1 MKPLY
6 LLVPAIAISSA
17 SAKTTYLQSEIVEKD
32 RIEIVYLPNNT
43 CYVKAPTVIK
53 PENYRDYVRACMNN
67 RHLHI
72 KINDIAPSRH

>member
-6 LLVPAIAISSA
+6 LLVPAIAISPA
-17 SAKTTYLQSEIVEKD
+17 PVKTTYLQSNIIEKD
-32 RIEIVYLPNNT
+32 RIEIIYLPNNT
-43 CYVKAPTVIK
+43 CHIKVPTVIQ

-72 KINDIAPSRH
+72 KIGNITSN

>member
-6 LLVPAIAISSA
+6 LLVPAIAISPA
-17 SAKTTYLQSEIVEKD
+17 PAQTTYLQSNIIERD

-43 CYVKAPTVIK
+43 CYIKVPTVIQPK
-53 PENYRDYVRACMNN
+53 NHRDYVRACMNN

-72 KINDIAPSRH
+72 KIGNITSN

>member
-6 LLVPAIAISSA
+6 FLVPAIAISPA
-17 SAKTTYLQSEIVEKD
+17 PANTTYLQSNIIERD

-43 CYVKAPTVIK
+43 CHIKAPSVVK

-72 KINDIAPSRH
+72 KINNIAPN

>member
-6 LLVPAIAISSA
+6 FLVPAIAISPA
-17 SAKTTYLQSEIVEKD
+17 PVNTTYLQSNIIERD

-43 CYVKAPTVIK
+43 CHIKAPLVIK
-53 PENYRDYVRACMNN
+53 PANYRDYVRACMNN

-72 KINDIAPSRH
+72 KINNITSN